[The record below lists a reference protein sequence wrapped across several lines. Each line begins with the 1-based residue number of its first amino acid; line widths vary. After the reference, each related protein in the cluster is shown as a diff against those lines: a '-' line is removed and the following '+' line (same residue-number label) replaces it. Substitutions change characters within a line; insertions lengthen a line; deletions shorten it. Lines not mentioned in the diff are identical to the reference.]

1 MCMCMRMQVKASPP
15 VKADVKPVKV
25 DAKKVLGGKAPA
37 AKLLSPEEEKAR
49 IDREIA
55 EAEDALA
62 ADLFGVAPTKKDAGA
77 KASSSS
83 SAAAEAPVRRGAD
96 DFFDD
101 EDDYYD
107 EEEEEEEE
115 EEQPTQ
121 AARGKGKKVGTVLE
135 DVSFPSAVEA
145 AKFGED
151 LAAII
156 KLKTVC
162 AVL

>member
-1 MCMCMRMQVKASPP
+1 M
-15 VKADVKPVKV
+15 
-25 DAKKVLGGKAPA
+25 LGGKAPA
-37 AKLLSPEEEKAR
+37 AKILSPEEEKAR
-49 IDREIA
+49 VEKEIA

-62 ADLFGVAPTKKDAGA
+62 ADLFGVAPIKKDAVA
-77 KASSSS
+77 KALSSSS
-83 SAAAEAPVRRGAD
+83 ASAAAEAPVRRGAD

-101 EDDYYD
+101 EDEYYD
-107 EEEEEEEE
+107 EQEED
-115 EEQPTQ
+115 EEQPAQ
-121 AARGKGKKVGTVLE
+121 AARGKGKKAGTVLE

-162 AVL
+162 SDELDLFLVVATFD